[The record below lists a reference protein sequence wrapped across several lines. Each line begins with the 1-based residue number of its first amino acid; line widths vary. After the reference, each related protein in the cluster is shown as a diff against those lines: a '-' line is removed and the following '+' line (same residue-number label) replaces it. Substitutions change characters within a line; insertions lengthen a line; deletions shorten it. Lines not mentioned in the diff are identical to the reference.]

1 MVLIHQRETCILLIF
16 PSKKPLEFLGNGGD
30 CWGKNC
36 PPLFAIVC
44 GGNTR
49 FALLNSFQGSKVDFD
64 DAKAKCASFSMTLA
78 TFDDAAEVDKIYEV
92 IGESELIFE
101 NEFVIFLRDSPVQAA
116 TKCGRR
122 PTTST
127 AAVSSQEF
135 VRQINLAGSNFF
147 ESNLLFS
154 FSTFCFY
161 YGLPFKPFRTM

>member
-1 MVLIHQRETCILLIF
+1 MYFAHF
-16 PSKKPLEFLGNGGD
+16 PLEKTARVFREWGGLLGKKLSPPF
-30 CWGKNC
+30 CNC
-36 PPLFAIVC
+36 LREKHKVC
-44 GGNTR
+44 I
-49 FALLNSFQGSKVDFD
+49 ASFQGSNVDFNG
-64 DAKAKCASFSMTLA
+64 AKDKCASFSMTLA